1 MRKPV
6 HILKTTGKDSCSIKG
21 SLLRSEGQN
30 QGLKRESGREEERKK
45 DSASERA
52 GSEFSP
58 EGLHD
63 LPFSVFIA
71 LESVERE
78 RLQR

>member
-1 MRKPV
+1 MKARSKA
-6 HILKTTGKDSCSIKG
+6 LKGRVEGK
-21 SLLRSEGQN
+21 
-30 QGLKRESGREEERKK
+30 KRERRILR
-45 DSASERA
+45 ERA
-52 GSEFSP
+52 GEFSP

>member
-1 MRKPV
+1 VKASTHPQDHWQRQLLNKRFSPV
-6 HILKTTGKDSCSIKG
+6 
-21 SLLRSEGQN
+21 RSEGQN

-52 GSEFSP
+52 GEFSP